1 MNSNRPYLLRGLFE
15 WIVDNDCTPYVV
27 VAADVDGVDVP
38 QAYVA
43 DGRIVL
49 NIAPAAVRDLVI
61 ADQFLSFTGRF
72 SGQSYH
78 VSAPIGAVTAIYA
91 KESGEGMMFQ
101 VEEGS
106 GLALGDMGNAR
117 IDIVADSNVSD
128 VVPESGREQPAEQV
142 KAASRPMLRVVK

>member
-1 MNSNRPYLLRGLFE
+1 MNSNRPYLIRALYE

-27 VAADVDGVDVP
+27 VAADSDGVDVP

-49 NIAPAAVRDLVI
+49 NIAPAAVRDLSI
-61 ADQFLSFTGRF
+61 ADHLLSFTGRF

-78 VSAPIGAVTAIYA
+78 VSAPVGAVTAIYA

-101 VEEGS
+101 VEEGAAPSS
-106 GLALGDMGNAR
+106 GSDLFDVGTGTR
-117 IDIVADSNVSD
+117 SSD
-128 VVPESGREQPAEQV
+128 VVPEAGQRSSAGGRPQ
-142 KAASRPMLRVVK
+142 LRVVK